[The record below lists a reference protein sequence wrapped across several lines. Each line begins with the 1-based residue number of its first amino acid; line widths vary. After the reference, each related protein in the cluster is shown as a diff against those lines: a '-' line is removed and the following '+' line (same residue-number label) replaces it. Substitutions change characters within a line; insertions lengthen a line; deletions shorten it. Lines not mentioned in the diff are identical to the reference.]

1 MTIEVLR
8 YPLSKGEKTEKL
20 NERVIEITESV
31 DNRGIKPDVYLGIYK
46 TVGKKKQVIVEDFF
60 LNTDAARAIGQ
71 TMINVANEIDK
82 KAVIADLSKMT
93 KKPISK
99 KESDLIGKVV
109 KKVNKNNAKTIKKAG
124 VAKKKS
130 KGELVLPPQKIDGK
144 LVKGLTKTSLSKITK
159 KSDFKCKIAEKS
171 NIECKIVAK
180 RITKKSR

>member
-8 YPLSKGEKTEKL
+8 SPLSKGEKNEK
-20 NERVIEITESV
+20 EDSRVIEITESV
-31 DNRGIKPDVYLGIYK
+31 DNRGMKPDVYLGIFK
-46 TVGKKKQVIVEDFF
+46 TVGKKQKQVIVEDFF
-60 LNTDAARAIGQ
+60 LNTDVARAIGR

-99 KESDLIGKVV
+99 KEADLIGKTV
-109 KKVNKNNAKTIKKAG
+109 KKINKNNAKTIEKAG
-124 VAKKKS
+124 KA
-130 KGELVLPPQKIDGK
+130 
-144 LVKGLTKTSLSKITK
+144 K

-180 RITKKSR
+180 KYDGPKLYQKKLNIDLD